1 MSPRSLQNSHQ
12 SFTKSGTSAD
22 INRIFRKITNYCVTH
37 TWYCLIGLLFLSLI
51 LKLAEH
57 FLDPALDR
65 DASYYCLMAQAWYEN
80 GVIDNSSWTPPLLT
94 FLMKCGAEAGISIQ
108 TTGLALNIIAGVLCT
123 LAGYK
128 IALEITDSQKIAL
141 ISAAF
146 CAVHPGI
153 NTISIQIGRDAI
165 YLCLAGFTIWTA
177 LAGVKRKSWLFWSF
191 SGILCAL
198 SATARFETL
207 EFLPLAACLLLVA
220 AISKKLL
227 WKQALFYGFCFYMF
241 TAVSFYG
248 AIRGMKAEEMFARY
262 KSYFNGKFNKA
273 KQQYSNPQ
281 KGEQK

>member
-1 MSPRSLQNSHQ
+1 MSHTQNNKSVLAAVNSFFNRASLFCTEHV
-12 SFTKSGTSAD
+12 
-22 INRIFRKITNYCVTH
+22 IL
-37 TWYCLIGLLFLSLI
+37 CLSGLLLLSLI

-57 FLDPALDR
+57 FLDPALGR
-65 DASYYCLMAQAWYEN
+65 DASYYCHMAQDWYEN
-80 GVIDNSSWTPPLLT
+80 GAINKFSWTPPLLT

-108 TTGLALNIIAGVLCT
+108 TTGLSLNIIAGVLCT

-128 IALEITDSQKIAL
+128 IALEITDSKKIAL

-177 LAGVKRKSWLFWSF
+177 LAGLKRKSWLFWSF
-191 SGILCAL
+191 SGVLCAL

-207 EFLPLAACLLLVA
+207 EILPLAACLLLVA
-220 AISKKLL
+220 AISKKIL
-227 WKQALFYGFCFYMF
+227 WKQALLYGFCFYMF

-248 AIRGMKAEEMFARY
+248 AICGMKAEEMFSRY
-262 KSYFNGKFNKA
+262 QKYFDGKIAGAEK
-273 KQQYSNPQ
+273 QYSNPQ